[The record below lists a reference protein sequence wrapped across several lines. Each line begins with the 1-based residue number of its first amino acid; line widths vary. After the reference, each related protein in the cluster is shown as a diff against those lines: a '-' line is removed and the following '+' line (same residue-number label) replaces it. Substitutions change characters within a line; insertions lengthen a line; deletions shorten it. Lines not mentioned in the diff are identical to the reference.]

1 MGSIASAS
9 ADASIASVGC
19 SGSEE
24 RASESTHALNCSG
37 AARIRDR
44 ASCIASA
51 LMAEGGGARRRDNSN
66 GVPVFEIERSDDL
79 ANLPALVVRPLL
91 ARARVLV
98 SLGDSCR

>member
-1 MGSIASAS
+1 
-9 ADASIASVGC
+9 
-19 SGSEE
+19 
-24 RASESTHALNCSG
+24 
-37 AARIRDR
+37 
-44 ASCIASA
+44 
-51 LMAEGGGARRRDNSN
+51 MAEGGGARRRDNSN